1 MKKQILTLTLLTV
14 VLTAAGLSA
23 QENAENLT
31 EWLNPK
37 ITGINTLPPRSSA
50 VVPFYNGAEKSCV
63 LLNGTWKFHLVP
75 KPADR
80 IADFAKLDFDD
91 AKWLNLPVPSNW
103 QVPKLIGQ
111 LKDFAPKDLG
121 GIVNDYPIYV
131 NIPYPWAKTNG
142 KWTPPTIPSDYNP
155 VGMYRRDFEI
165 PKTYDGQNIILHFA
179 GVESCFYVWVNGE
192 KVGMGKDSRTAVEF
206 DITKYVK
213 PGKNQ
218 IAVEVFRW
226 SDGSWLE
233 CQDFWRLSGI
243 FRDVF
248 LYPLPKVNIADV
260 KVVTEL
266 DGECK
271 GLTFADGTL
280 KVSAVIENT
289 TNETQKVEVAADFSK
304 YKLDANNHGR
314 ILTHCDTYEIAPGRQ
329 TISMKPF
336 EVKDVAL
343 WTAEIPYLYYLK
355 VSIKDSE
362 QPVFTIV
369 GFRTSEIKDGQLLV
383 NGKPILL
390 KGVNRHEHDPINGH
404 TVSPKSMFEDIQLM
418 KRNNINAVRTSH
430 YPNDPRWYK
439 LCDHYGLYVI
449 DEANIES
456 HGMGYGAE
464 SLAKNPLFDKA
475 HLDRTIRMYERDKNH
490 PSVIIWSLG
499 NEAGNGTNFE
509 ATYDWL
515 KERDKTRPVQYEG
528 AGRSRNT
535 DIICPMYPKVGSL
548 LDYAKERRDRPYIM
562 CEYAHA
568 MGNSIGDL
576 QIYWDAIE
584 QHPQLQGGFI
594 WDWVDQGLLTDVP
607 QNAVSKSPRAG
618 FSLKQSNNNSTRYFA
633 FGGDFGPPGV
643 PSDQNFCMNGLINAD
658 RTPHPG
664 LTEVKKVYQHIK
676 IEKINDSTIRVKN
689 GFFFKDLS
697 EYAATVDFLVGGK
710 IVRTFAL
717 TGFENL
723 QPQESKEIP
732 IVTPLPAIAGEKF
745 FNITFRTK
753 KAAPPISQGHVVAYE
768 QIRLNS
774 ELAPTSFPPRKNTA
788 VALDKIIKEPPK
800 PDFWRAPT
808 DNDRG
813 NGMAKRLG
821 FWKTYDGAKI
831 ETEEREDGGVI
842 VSLHL
847 TKPEN
852 SPEIPRVGTRL
863 TLNKDYNQVEYFG
876 RGPDEN
882 YIDRKTGSL
891 IGHYKTTVDE
901 MYVHYSE
908 PGEFGNR
915 TDVRWVQF
923 VNSAGE
929 GILITALPTE
939 EDIKNRGDKYK
950 PDAGTIAFSAS
961 RIPREALETQ
971 DHPYK
976 LPTSEDEIYV
986 NIDLVQQGVGGD
998 DSWGAHPLEQ
1008 FKLKEK
1014 EYTLRYL
1021 ILPLSGK

>member
-1 MKKQILTLTLLTV
+1 MKTSLLTLLTA
-14 VLTAAGLSA
+14 VLMAMGLFA
-23 QENAENLT
+23 QENSQQNAENLP
-31 EWLNPK
+31 EWMNPK

-50 VVPFYNGAEKSCV
+50 VVPFYNGNEKSCV
-63 LLNGTWKFHLVP
+63 VLNGTWKFQVVP

-80 IADFAKLDFDD
+80 IADFAQPDFDD
-91 AKWLNLPVPSNW
+91 SKWLNLPVPSNW
-103 QVPKLIGQ
+103 QVPKFIGQ
-111 LKDFAPKDLG
+111 AEADEPKNLG
-121 GIVNDYPIYV
+121 GLVEDYPIYV
-131 NIPYPWAKTNG
+131 NSPYPWAKTNG
-142 KWTPPTIPSDYNP
+142 KWTPPVIPPDYNP
-155 VGMYRRDFEI
+155 VGMYRRDFEL
-165 PKTYDGQNIILHFA
+165 PKTYNGQNIILHFA
-179 GVESCFYVWVNGE
+179 GVESCFYVFVNGE

-213 PGKNQ
+213 PGRNQ

-248 LYPLPKVNIADV
+248 IYSLPQVNIADV
-260 KVVTEL
+260 KVITEL
-266 DGECK
+266 DNEYK
-271 GLTFADGTL
+271 NGTL
-280 KVSAVIENT
+280 KVSAVIENAT
-289 TNETQKVEVAADFSK
+289 DKTQKVEVN
-304 YKLDANNHGR
+304 YTYGR
-314 ILTHCDTYEIAPGRQ
+314 EITSTRMILSGNSSFYEIAPGRQ
-329 TISMKPF
+329 TISFEPYTIPNVDLWSAEKPN
-336 EVKDVAL
+336 
-343 WTAEIPYLYYLK
+343 LYYFN
-355 VSIKDSE
+355 VSSIQDSK
-362 QPVFTIV
+362 QPVFTQV

-390 KGVNRHEHDPINGH
+390 KGVNRHEHDQINGH
-404 TVSPKSMFEDIQLM
+404 TVSVESMIQDIQLM
-418 KRNNINAVRTSH
+418 KQNNINAVRTSH
-430 YPNDPRWYK
+430 YPNDPRWYA
-439 LCDHYGLYVI
+439 LCDQYGMYLI

-515 KERDKTRPVQYEG
+515 KEHDKTRPVQYEG

-535 DIICPMYPKVGSL
+535 DIICPMYPKVNSL
-548 LDYAKERRDRPYIM
+548 IDYAKEQRDRPYIM

-568 MGNSIGDL
+568 MGNSTGDL
-576 QIYWDAIE
+576 QVYWDAIE
-584 QHPQLQGGFI
+584 QYPQLQGGFI
-594 WDWVDQGLLTDVP
+594 WDWVDQGLFANVP
-607 QNAVSKSPRAG
+607 KEYVSKHDRVSVIQQKVFG
-618 FSLKQSNNNSTRYFA
+618 FSNYIA
-633 FGGDFGPPGV
+633 FGGDFGPPNV
-643 PSDQNFCMNGLINAD
+643 PSDQNFCCNGLVNPN

-676 IEKINDSTIRVKN
+676 IEKVDDSTIRVKN
-689 GFFFKDLS
+689 GFFFKNLS
-697 EYAATVDFLVGGK
+697 DYKATVNYVVNGK
-710 IVRTFAL
+710 MIAKFPL

-723 QPQESKEIP
+723 APQESREIKL
-732 IVTPLPAIAGEKF
+732 TAPLPAVAGERF
-745 FNITFRTK
+745 FNIIFQTK
-753 KAAPPISQGHVVAYE
+753 NAAPLIPAKHVVAYE

-774 ELAPTSFPPRKNTA
+774 ELVPFSLLPSKPVA
-788 VALDKIIKEPPK
+788 VALDKIILEMPK
-800 PDFWRAPT
+800 PDFWRAPN

-821 FWKTYDGAKI
+821 FWKTFDGAKV
-831 ETEEREDGGVI
+831 ETEQRENGDVI
-842 VSLHL
+842 VTLHL
-847 TKPEN
+847 AKPEN

-863 TLNKDYNQVEYFG
+863 VLQKQYNQVEYFG

-882 YIDRKTGSL
+882 YIDRKTGSVVGL
-891 IGHYKTTVDE
+891 YGTTVGN

-915 TDVRWVQF
+915 TDVRWVKF
-923 VNSAGE
+923 TDSSGE
-929 GILITALPTE
+929 GILITSLPTE
-939 EDIKNRGDKYK
+939 DDMKNRGDKYK

-961 RIPREALETQ
+961 YIPRESLETQ

-976 LPTSEDEIYV
+976 LPLSDEIYV
-986 NIDLVQQGVGGD
+986 NIDLLQQGVGGD
-998 DSWGAHPLEQ
+998 NSWGAHPLEQ

-1014 EYTLRYL
+1014 EYTLKYL
-1021 ILPLSGK
+1021 IRPLAAKKK